1 MDRPSPRI
9 QIYCPP
15 HVNAPTVFAPIVGP
29 ESNLQAPFFPEIRR
43 RDFCCSTGPKL
54 ARNLRLA
61 CLTTLPLWASPNAE
75 AAQAAGTFVY
85 SSQRGAG
92 RGRERAPAAR
102 GLAGCVLVR
111 PVLPNTRG

>member
-1 MDRPSPRI
+1 RSLAEVMSRPAPQDRCLP
-9 QIYCPP
+9 
-15 HVNAPTVFAPIVGP
+15 P
-29 ESNLQAPFFPEIRR
+29 ESLFDGPVARRGPPER
-43 RDFCCSTGPKL
+43 PKL